1 MYNKVITIE
10 WGRGY
15 YGKGRCDLT
24 HNLNATYVESGP
36 WLSTLGGIGPNQD
49 IDCWFLLEP
58 LQLVI
63 LRPQSNLKNTDLNVH
78 CNNLCNNF
86 I

>member
-24 HNLNATYVESGP
+24 HNLNATYVESDP

-49 IDCWFLLEP
+49 IYCWLLLEP
-58 LQLVI
+58 LQLVFY
-63 LRPQSNLKNTDLNVH
+63 LETTEQLKEHWPKCAL
-78 CNNLCNNF
+78 
-86 I
+86 